1 MTRIGRRLALVL
13 IICFAATSC
22 QAPEPQKHAEI
33 GMVLHY
39 RGVDDT
45 ILGRQF
51 DLMEAMD
58 ADWVRIDLDWSAI
71 ESERGRYD
79 WAVTDKLV
87 DQAEAHGI
95 NVLGVIAFTPDWARS
110 STESAPENRR
120 HQRPD
125 RLSDYAEFTRMV
137 VQRYAPRGVHSW
149 EVWNEPNTGKFWPP
163 VQDADEYG
171 ELFRQAADAIR
182 DVDPDATVLIGGLT
196 TQPDAPDPG
205 LSPTEFLELLYDNGT
220 AQLSDGVAAHP
231 YSYPALPLDPSQQ
244 RLGGFSDL
252 PALHDVMNAH
262 GDGGKKIWITEFG
275 APTGSSDRALSEED
289 QATTLFQARGQL
301 DQWAWAGPL
310 IYYELVDG
318 GTDLADPEQN
328 FGVLREDLAPK
339 AAAIELLLA
348 ASRKDD

>member
-110 STESAPENRR
+110 STESSPENRR

-205 LSPTEFLELLYDNGT
+205 LSPTEFLELLRQRHSSTRTESPRIRT
-220 AQLSDGVAAHP
+220 ATPPCPGPQPAEVRRIQRSSRAARRDERP
-231 YSYPALPLDPSQQ
+231 
-244 RLGGFSDL
+244 RRRR
-252 PALHDVMNAH
+252 
-262 GDGGKKIWITEFG
+262 KKIWITEFG